1 MNYLK
6 DKSNL
11 YYVVYLVIIINFL
24 VNFYNSYKNS
34 TYSNFNFYD
43 LASSL
48 LLFLCLLLMGVFIKE
63 ILSLPYISTGIIT
76 YLLSFF
82 VSDNIILFFYTDL
95 QTSQLFIIVNIFWLF
110 IAVSKRKFNLLLLIT
125 IAYLFLNQFTS
136 YFYEK
141 LNMNKNIIG
150 DVKDTHFQHVKN
162 IYEESY
168 FFSINNSMTD
178 GYPQLVA
185 YLQALLNK
193 ISNFNNNFEH
203 LALSVN
209 VLFFLTILL
218 IYELE
223 LKKISKFTLIIL
235 YTSLIYNSEW
245 LKILFVDSLMTE
257 GMVNYLFCTLLVSL
271 SKQMTQKQNNQ
282 SFIFFLLGIMYFSKQ
297 FLSTIALLII
307 LFYLLNKS
315 TRKYAIYGL
324 SGLIIK
330 ELSLYFHFKNI
341 TRNYHLRD
349 VDFLDTI
356 QDLIL
361 LRDVK
366 LENIL
371 IIIKNLFID
380 KPFSILMIYF
390 FILFIIYFFKFRF
403 LNKDINL
410 YTSSILINLVF
421 VFIIYI
427 SIWRNVEDL
436 ESPIRFMLSFL
447 YLLLVTQFKFID
459 ELSNS

>member
-1 MNYLK
+1 
-6 DKSNL
+6 
-11 YYVVYLVIIINFL
+11 
-24 VNFYNSYKNS
+24 
-34 TYSNFNFYD
+34 
-43 LASSL
+43 
-48 LLFLCLLLMGVFIKE
+48 
-63 ILSLPYISTGIIT
+63 
-76 YLLSFF
+76 
-82 VSDNIILFFYTDL
+82 
-95 QTSQLFIIVNIFWLF
+95 
-110 IAVSKRKFNLLLLIT
+110 
-125 IAYLFLNQFTS
+125 
-136 YFYEK
+136 
-141 LNMNKNIIG
+141 
-150 DVKDTHFQHVKN
+150 
-162 IYEESY
+162 
-168 FFSINNSMTD
+168 
-178 GYPQLVA
+178 
-185 YLQALLNK
+185 
-193 ISNFNNNFEH
+193 
-203 LALSVN
+203 
-209 VLFFLTILL
+209 
-218 IYELE
+218 
-223 LKKISKFTLIIL
+223 
-235 YTSLIYNSEW
+235 
-245 LKILFVDSLMTE
+245 
-257 GMVNYLFCTLLVSL
+257 MVNYLFCTLLVSL

>member
-150 DVKDTHFQHVKN
+150 DVQDTHFQHVKN

-178 GYPQLVA
+178 GYP
-185 YLQALLNK
+185 
-193 ISNFNNNFEH
+193 S
-203 LALSVN
+203 
-209 VLFFLTILL
+209 
-218 IYELE
+218 
-223 LKKISKFTLIIL
+223 
-235 YTSLIYNSEW
+235 
-245 LKILFVDSLMTE
+245 
-257 GMVNYLFCTLLVSL
+257 
-271 SKQMTQKQNNQ
+271 
-282 SFIFFLLGIMYFSKQ
+282 
-297 FLSTIALLII
+297 
-307 LFYLLNKS
+307 
-315 TRKYAIYGL
+315 
-324 SGLIIK
+324 
-330 ELSLYFHFKNI
+330 
-341 TRNYHLRD
+341 
-349 VDFLDTI
+349 
-356 QDLIL
+356 
-361 LRDVK
+361 
-366 LENIL
+366 
-371 IIIKNLFID
+371 
-380 KPFSILMIYF
+380 
-390 FILFIIYFFKFRF
+390 
-403 LNKDINL
+403 
-410 YTSSILINLVF
+410 
-421 VFIIYI
+421 
-427 SIWRNVEDL
+427 
-436 ESPIRFMLSFL
+436 
-447 YLLLVTQFKFID
+447 
-459 ELSNS
+459 

>member
-1 MNYLK
+1 
-6 DKSNL
+6 
-11 YYVVYLVIIINFL
+11 
-24 VNFYNSYKNS
+24 
-34 TYSNFNFYD
+34 
-43 LASSL
+43 
-48 LLFLCLLLMGVFIKE
+48 
-63 ILSLPYISTGIIT
+63 
-76 YLLSFF
+76 
-82 VSDNIILFFYTDL
+82 
-95 QTSQLFIIVNIFWLF
+95 
-110 IAVSKRKFNLLLLIT
+110 
-125 IAYLFLNQFTS
+125 
-136 YFYEK
+136 
-141 LNMNKNIIG
+141 
-150 DVKDTHFQHVKN
+150 
-162 IYEESY
+162 
-168 FFSINNSMTD
+168 
-178 GYPQLVA
+178 
-185 YLQALLNK
+185 
-193 ISNFNNNFEH
+193 
-203 LALSVN
+203 
-209 VLFFLTILL
+209 
-218 IYELE
+218 
-223 LKKISKFTLIIL
+223 
-235 YTSLIYNSEW
+235 
-245 LKILFVDSLMTE
+245 
-257 GMVNYLFCTLLVSL
+257 
-271 SKQMTQKQNNQ
+271 
-282 SFIFFLLGIMYFSKQ
+282 MYFSKQ

>member
-6 DKSNL
+6 NKSNL

-24 VNFYNSYKNS
+24 VNFYNSFKNS

-43 LASSL
+43 LLSSL
-48 LLFLCLLLMGVFIKE
+48 LLFLFLLLVGVLLKD
-63 ILSLPYISTGIIT
+63 ILSLPYFSTGIIT

-82 VSDNIILFFYTDL
+82 VLDNIILFFYTDL
-95 QTSQLFIIVNIFWLF
+95 QTSQLFIIGNIFWLL
-110 IAVSKRKFNLLLLIT
+110 IAVSKQKFNLLLLIT
-125 IAYLFLNQFTS
+125 LAYLFLNQFTS
-136 YFYEK
+136 YFYEN
-141 LNMNKNIIG
+141 LNKNKNIIG
-150 DVKDTHFQHVKN
+150 DVKDVLFPHVKN

-168 FFSINNSMTD
+168 FFSINNSILE

-193 ISNFNNNFEH
+193 ISNFNNNFEN

-209 VLFFLTILL
+209 VMFFLTILL

-271 SKQMTQKQNNQ
+271 SKQMTQKQKNQ
-282 SFIFFLLGIMYFSKQ
+282 GLIFFLLGIMYFSKQ

-324 SGLIIK
+324 SGLTIK
-330 ELSLYFHFKNI
+330 ELSSYFHFKNL
-341 TRNYHLRD
+341 TKNYHLRE

-356 QDLIL
+356 QDLLL

-371 IIIKNLFID
+371 IIIKNLFLD

-390 FILFIIYFFKFRF
+390 FILFILYFFKFRF

-421 VFIIYI
+421 VFILYI
-427 SIWRNVEDL
+427 SIWRNMEL

-447 YLLLVTQFKFID
+447 HLLLITQFKFID